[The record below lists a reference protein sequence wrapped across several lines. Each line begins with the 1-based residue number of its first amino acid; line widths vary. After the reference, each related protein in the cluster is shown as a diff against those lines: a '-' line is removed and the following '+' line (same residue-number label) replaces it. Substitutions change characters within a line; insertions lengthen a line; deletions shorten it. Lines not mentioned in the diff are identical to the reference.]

1 MTEFQAPR
9 KGMRLTAWI
18 VIIALVVGIGGG
30 WLLGALTGGGSSTPN
45 SVWVT
50 TANAGSI
57 ITDGNGTL
65 LTLKAVGNSIVKVD
79 TATRAAEPSDAAEF
93 FSSWNDTFGDDARN
107 AVVTATGPDGDV
119 QLVLEISNA
128 TFSEIG
134 YVVEFDAKVV
144 SGPETV
150 RDLSDVT
157 LIIDA
162 D

>member
-9 KGMRLTAWI
+9 KGMRVTAWI
-18 VIIALVVGIGGG
+18 VVIALVVGIGGG
-30 WLLGALTGGGSSTPN
+30 WLIGALTGGSDTPSS
-45 SVWVT
+45 VYVT
-50 TANAGSI
+50 TANSGSI
-57 ITDGNGTL
+57 ITDGDETL

-93 FSSWNDTFGDDARN
+93 FTNWNDTFGDDARN

-119 QLVLEISNA
+119 QLVLELTNA

-134 YVVEFDAKVV
+134 YVLQFDAKVI